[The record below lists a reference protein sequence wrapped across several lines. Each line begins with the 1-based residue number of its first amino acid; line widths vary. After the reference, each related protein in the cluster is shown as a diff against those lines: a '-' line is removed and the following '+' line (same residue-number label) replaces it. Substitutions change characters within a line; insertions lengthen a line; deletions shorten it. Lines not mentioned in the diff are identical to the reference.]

1 MDVSHQLGLAA
12 DVTRH
17 AVDADVDDASARLD
31 GVGRDEI
38 RDARCRD
45 NDVGRLRQANHVVT
59 RRVAVTD
66 RRRRVACRETNKN
79 KNAKSVIRSDLCQ
92 FNILMI

>member
-1 MDVSHQLGLAA
+1 MGRLSEYSAHTLIVDVSHQLGLAA

-17 AVDADVDDASARLD
+17 AVDAHVDDARSRLD

-38 RDARCRD
+38 RDAGRRD
-45 NDVGRLRQANHVVT
+45 DDVGRLRKANHVVT

-66 RRRRVACRETNKN
+66 RRRCVACRETNKT
-79 KNAKSVIRSDLCQ
+79 KQ
-92 FNILMI
+92 